1 MFRKKYKV
9 VLKVVV
15 LAIVLGVLLNAC
27 SKRQTVTE
35 EYNTISDLAYSE
47 KCKIEPIIYIEE
59 KTGFV
64 PYIVLTNDYNG
75 KTLLLRKEIL
85 PENRRVSDY
94 SAYYE
99 ESEIDNY
106 LMGEFFDN
114 LPIQTRCLIQ
124 DSEIEILDER
134 CLNQIDDS
142 VITIVRK
149 VFLLSFTELGY
160 EKNGHAGVEGVP
172 WLLRSADS
180 TYDSCVY
187 AVGPEGEIGSTNA
200 CDMNGIRPA
209 FCVDG
214 KQEIYKEEGR
224 YILK

>member
-160 EKNGHAGVEGVP
+160 EKMGMPELKGCHCCILKIIRIVL
-172 WLLRSADS
+172 LLRIMES
-180 TYDSCVY
+180 
-187 AVGPEGEIGSTNA
+187 
-200 CDMNGIRPA
+200 
-209 FCVDG
+209 
-214 KQEIYKEEGR
+214 
-224 YILK
+224 LL

>member
-1 MFRKKYKV
+1 M
-9 VLKVVV
+9 
-15 LAIVLGVLLNAC
+15 
-27 SKRQTVTE
+27 
-35 EYNTISDLAYSE
+35 
-47 KCKIEPIIYIEE
+47 
-59 KTGFV
+59 
-64 PYIVLTNDYNG
+64 
-75 KTLLLRKEIL
+75 LRKEIL

-149 VFLLSFTELGY
+149 CFSCLLLNLDIKKMGMSELKGFHCCIL
-160 EKNGHAGVEGVP
+160 KIIRIVL
-172 WLLRSADS
+172 LLRIMES
-180 TYDSCVY
+180 
-187 AVGPEGEIGSTNA
+187 
-200 CDMNGIRPA
+200 
-209 FCVDG
+209 
-214 KQEIYKEEGR
+214 
-224 YILK
+224 LL